1 MDLEIGLLLDNIVVI
16 ITDFSGKCKMYRIVI
31 DDSMWIFCTIF
42 IEILQISSVD
52 IPDKSFQQNINVDI
66 HIYIV
71 LNEKKLFQN

>member
-1 MDLEIGLLLDNIVVI
+1 
-16 ITDFSGKCKMYRIVI
+16 MYRIVI

-52 IPDKSFQQNINVDI
+52 IPDKSFRQNINVDI

>member
-1 MDLEIGLLLDNIVVI
+1 MI
-16 ITDFSGKCKMYRIVI
+16 IIDFGGKCKMYRIVI

-42 IEILQISSVD
+42 IEILQTSSVN
-52 IPDKSFQQNINVDI
+52 IPDNSFWQNINVDI